1 MMFQRGYENADN
13 TRMEGLYGSG
23 ILNSG
28 KNFTWEVE
36 VPNGQYEVKFKGI
49 HRHYGCAIEN
59 IFLGGNN
66 VEGHRLNLFKPF
78 ERLVRNVLVR
88 DGHLSFG
95 AVRDGICGH
104 SIAWMHV
111 RQVPLTI
118 QPVPFPSM
126 SNIIWEQEVAEPNA
140 PIGGVILKRLGY
152 PGSYMSSKGTRWQYS
167 AGSTGKWYQ
176 AEKSKARYWTCQQ
189 NWLLDDSDYCFPD
202 SVAGEVEYGFKVVLS
217 DGPCVGEASCSPE
230 VHICDHVVKPTFCD
244 YGVDGNAYECP
255 IQM

>member
-1 MMFQRGYENADN
+1 M
-13 TRMEGLYGSG
+13 
-23 ILNSG
+23 
-28 KNFTWEVE
+28 E

-66 VEGHRLNLFKPF
+66 VEGARLNAFKPL

-140 PIGGVILKRLGY
+140 PIGGVI
-152 PGSYMSSKGTRWQYS
+152 
-167 AGSTGKWYQ
+167 A
-176 AEKSKARYWTCQQ
+176 
-189 NWLLDDSDYCFPD
+189 
-202 SVAGEVEYGFKVVLS
+202 
-217 DGPCVGEASCSPE
+217 
-230 VHICDHVVKPTFCD
+230 
-244 YGVDGNAYECP
+244 
-255 IQM
+255 